1 MKRSKYSIFSILL
14 LSLTFIMASCDFNW
28 FGDFSSD
35 LDDKVFSTILFKS
48 SNSVDDY
55 RSFEKKYK
63 NGITIYSND
72 LPDENYQGVI
82 NLKPGYTFVKWNST
96 DSSHVFFDEFNNIS
110 TIVTGPE
117 SSIIELYAEWEVSAN
132 TPYSVHYHFQDLT
145 EDRTGVES
153 TYTYDSSF
161 DLILHGQTEDY
172 TNVTQTIDVPG
183 FECKTI
189 EQKIIKGDGSTVV
202 DVYLDRKQIEIF
214 FDINGTI
221 NSTLNYFGTE
231 ITVPT
236 YNLETGYEIGGWIDS
251 SGNELFYLPYTPSSS
266 ETFTAKIIELRI
278 GYKVRHYIQS
288 LQDENDYTLL
298 KEEEKTGLLGTQTSA
313 EFDSPEGF
321 EPKDSTITQITISVD
336 EDQNIVEIYYNRKSY
351 TVIIDMQPGVTGD
364 LSDSQPSWTVK
375 YGTKINEIDM
385 PSMAPEGFALKGYS
399 TSKSADDLISYPFE
413 VKDNI
418 TLYAIWTK
426 MNALSV
432 SITNPVYES
441 DIAANLINLSASK
454 TGNTIK
460 FTANENPSITKYI
473 WYINGSP
480 VAGNSSSSE
489 YIIGNEIGT
498 FEIVLIVIY
507 NGESY
512 AATINVTIEK
522 GDL

>member
-96 DSSHVFFDEFNNIS
+96 DSTHVFFDEFNNIS

-117 SSIIELYAEWEVSAN
+117 SSIIELYAEWEVSSN

-161 DLILHGQTEDY
+161 DLILYGKTEDY
-172 TNVTQTIDVPG
+172 TTVEESIDVPG
-183 FECKTI
+183 FECKPI
-189 EQKIIKGDGSTVV
+189 EQKIILGDGSTVV
-202 DVYLDRKQIEIF
+202 DVYLDRKQIELTF
-214 FDINGTI
+214 SINGI
-221 NSTLNYFGTE
+221 VYSGSNYFGTE

-251 SGNELFYLPYTPSSS
+251 SGKEYVFLPYTPETS
-266 ETFTAKIIELRI
+266 ETYTAKIIELRI

-336 EDQNIVEIYYNRKSY
+336 EDQNIVNIYYNRKSY
-351 TVIIDMQPGVTGD
+351 TVIIDMQPDVTGD
-364 LSDSQPSWTVK
+364 LSASPSSWTVK

-399 TSKSADDLISYPFE
+399 ISKSADDLISYPFE

-460 FTANENPSITKYI
+460 FTANEDPSITKYI

-480 VAGNSSSSE
+480 VAGNSSSAE

-498 FEIVLIVIY
+498 FEIVVIVIY